1 MNSASD
7 KKHASEV
14 SLHGDETPSVSAQ
27 PTEAPMA
34 AAAAA
39 TPTTAAATGY
49 APPKAPPRFES
60 RKFAAEHPIRSENG
74 YDSMMNKLGNF
85 FGSFG
90 QIPCCFCCPNP
101 YKEVPQGFIGLVSR
115 FGRYYKTA
123 DPGLVAVNPMTEKIQ
138 YVNTKI
144 QIQPIEHLPIVTQD
158 NVSVGIEAVLYW
170 HITDP
175 YLATFGVSNVSQALV
190 ERTQTTLRAV
200 LGGRD
205 LQDLI
210 ENRNT
215 IASGIT
221 EIIDKPAR
229 EWGVSVE
236 SILIKD
242 VHLSKELQASL
253 SSAATQKRIGES
265 KVIQAQAE
273 VDAATLMREAAEI
286 LNTPAAMQIRTL
298 DSLVMMAKTANTKVM
313 FVPVNQDYSSGSINA
328 FGGAG
333 STLGITTTGVSHNP
347 QPALPMPSQHPYP
360 TAMPVPHQYESA
372 QPMPDTNSPNTAN
385 NGSGSPI
392 SQAVKDSVIFSRLT
406 EM

>member
-1 MNSASD
+1 MSTNKLNDTIPSYQ
-7 KKHASEV
+7 
-14 SLHGDETPSVSAQ
+14 ETG
-27 PTEAPMA
+27 
-34 AAAAA
+34 AA
-39 TPTTAAATGY
+39 TTSY
-49 APPKAPPRFES
+49 APPAPPADPGRGRSAPATFNPP
-60 RKFAAEHPIRSENG
+60 KFAVVHPISADSFYEN
-74 YDSMMNKLGNF
+74 MMNGLGNF
-85 FGSFG
+85 FGFFG

-101 YKEVPQGFIGLVSR
+101 FKEVNQGHIGLVSR

-123 DPGLVAVNPMTEKIQ
+123 DPGLVYINPMSESIHRID
-138 YVNTKI
+138 TKI

-175 YLATFGVSNVSQALV
+175 YLATYGVSNVSQALV

-265 KVIQAQAE
+265 KVIQAKAE
-273 VDAATLMREAAEI
+273 VDAAMLMREAAEI

-333 STLGITTTGVSHNP
+333 STVGINMDPSSIAGKGKDVDAKDNNYLSPGSAATTGGLGLPGYVGANPVHN
-347 QPALPMPSQHPYP
+347 S
-360 TAMPVPHQYESA
+360 
-372 QPMPDTNSPNTAN
+372 
-385 NGSGSPI
+385 
-392 SQAVKDSVIFSRLT
+392 VKDAALLSQIT

>member
-1 MNSASD
+1 MSSTTDNKNANGT
-7 KKHASEV
+7 
-14 SLHGDETPSVSAQ
+14 LFHGDETPSNLPQ
-27 PTEAPMA
+27 PTEAPVA
-34 AAAAA
+34 AAN
-39 TPTTAAATGY
+39 TSTATGY
-49 APPKAPPRFES
+49 VPPEAPPRFES
-60 RKFAAEHPIRSENG
+60 RKFATEHPIRSENG
-74 YDSMMNKLGNF
+74 YDRMMNGLGNF

-101 YKEVPQGFIGLVSR
+101 FKEVPQGYIGMVSK

-138 YVNTKI
+138 YVDTKI

-347 QPALPMPSQHPYP
+347 QPTLPMPSQQQHLYP
-360 TAMPVPHQYESA
+360 TAMPVPHQYENA
-372 QPMPDTNSPNTAN
+372 QPLPDISSPNTAN

-392 SQAVKDSVIFSRLT
+392 SQAVKDSVIFSQLT

>member
-1 MNSASD
+1 MSSSNNNIT
-7 KKHASEV
+7 HAP
-14 SLHGDETPSVSAQ
+14 SLHSGDDVVP
-27 PTEAPMA
+27 
-34 AAAAA
+34 
-39 TPTTAAATGY
+39 GY
-49 APPKAPPRFES
+49 APPKMPAKFAPP
-60 RKFAAEHPIRSENG
+60 KFAVEHPVETGNG
-74 YDSMMNKLGNF
+74 YDRMMTSLGNF

-90 QIPCCFCCPNP
+90 QLPFCCCANP
-101 YKEVPQGFIGLVSR
+101 YTNVPQGYVGLVSR

-123 DPGLVAVNPMTEKIQ
+123 DPGLVSVNTRTESIEF
-138 YVNTKI
+138 VDTKI
-144 QIQPIEHLPIVTQD
+144 QIQPIVRLPIVTKD
-158 NVSVGIEAVLYW
+158 NVSVEIEAVLYW
-170 HITDP
+170 HVTDP
-175 YLATFGVSNVSQALV
+175 YLATYGVSNVTKALE

-205 LQDLI
+205 LQGLI

-221 EIIDKPAR
+221 EVIDKPAR

-242 VHLSKELQASL
+242 IHLSRELQSSL
-253 SSAATQKRIGES
+253 SSAATQHRIAES
-265 KVIQAQAE
+265 KVIQAKAE

-313 FVPVNQDYSSGSINA
+313 FVPVNQDYSNGSINA

-333 STLGITTTGVSHNP
+333 STLGINTTMP
-347 QPALPMPSQHPYP
+347 QQPVHGQQSMLHPHSFPTSMPI
-360 TAMPVPHQYESA
+360 PHQYENAQALPDQQDNRPSA
-372 QPMPDTNSPNTAN
+372 TTATTSSN
-385 NGSGSPI
+385 PI
-392 SQAVKDSVIFSRLT
+392 SQAVKDTLIYSQLT

>member
-1 MNSASD
+1 MSTSNLKDTLHQYQEAGAAST
-7 KKHASEV
+7 S
-14 SLHGDETPSVSAQ
+14 
-27 PTEAPMA
+27 
-34 AAAAA
+34 
-39 TPTTAAATGY
+39 Y
-49 APPKAPPRFES
+49 APPPAPQEAPHKGSLTPAEFNPH
-60 RKFAAEHPIRSENG
+60 KFAVVHPISA
-74 YDSMMNKLGNF
+74 DSFYERMMNGLGHF
-85 FGSFG
+85 FGCFG
-90 QIPCCFCCPNP
+90 QIPGCFCCPNP
-101 YKEVPQGFIGLVSR
+101 FKEVDQGRIGLVSR

-123 DPGLVAVNPMTEKIQ
+123 DPGLVYINPMSESIRSID
-138 YVNTKI
+138 TKI
-144 QIQPIEHLPIVTQD
+144 QIQPIVQLPIVTKD

-175 YLATFGVSNVSQALV
+175 YLATYGVSNVSQALV

-221 EIIDKPAR
+221 DIIDRPAR
-229 EWGVSVE
+229 DWGVSVE

-242 VHLSKELQASL
+242 VSLSRELQDSL
-253 SSAATQKRIGES
+253 SSAATQKRIGEA
-265 KVIQAQAE
+265 KVIQAKAE
-273 VDAATLMREAAEI
+273 VDAAMLMREAAEI

-313 FVPVNQDYSSGSINA
+313 FVPVNQDYSNGSINA

-333 STLGITTTGVSHNP
+333 STVGINMDPSSS
-347 QPALPMPSQHPYP
+347 PAAGKGKDVDAKDNRYLS
-360 TAMPVPHQYESA
+360 
-372 QPMPDTNSPNTAN
+372 PDST
-385 NGSGSPI
+385 GSGGLPGYTGAIPLHS
-392 SQAVKDSVIFSRLT
+392 SVKDAATFAQIT